1 MTMDVYAAPL
11 ENLQI
16 LLVQHQWITVK
27 IVRLGFM
34 QIPWAKQPVYGAN
47 QENLVWMAQAVAP
60 IALQGHITIALIQNV
75 YYAIKENG
83 LVQSV
88 PLMKAHVSIVLLE
101 SLIKCMVAR
110 MNVQIVVLV
119 GIMETLAP
127 KPFKIAECV

>member
-1 MTMDVYAAPL
+1 MDVYAAPL